1 MYEEVPIGRRG
12 LGEHRLHVGDE
23 VIAQLRTLAAPLQ
36 GARLLNLSLTPF
48 GTVVSDLLHSVV
60 PLLRDLGLDA
70 DWQVVHAS
78 GQFGSFSTLIY
89 EALCGRHVDW
99 TSGHAE
105 DWLRFSRATAKP
117 FDSHYDFVLLHDPQ
131 LVGIPAALPNL
142 EARASHWVWHCHL
155 DLRNARPEIWESVLP
170 SLKAFDLCV
179 FSDRYFGPPCMEG
192 VPALVIPPCI
202 DPTTARN
209 IELPELTIRQLL
221 GQHGI
226 DLDRPLLVQAG
237 PLDSAFNPF
246 GAIDVYRQTKAS
258 RGDIQLALVD
268 TMAGD
273 SMEACSRF
281 ERVARHAGN
290 DPDIHILVSQRDD
303 AQLLVNAAQQA
314 ATVVLQR
321 SVPAG
326 FALPVWEA
334 QWKGRPVVVG
344 AAGGLPSQIVD
355 GATGYLAG
363 HNSGFVQAIL
373 DLVDN
378 RERGDRLGRAG
389 HQLVRE
395 RHLLTRFVADV
406 LRLLRALRAAP
417 SMRPETLRPPASAAP
432 PVPAPPVEAGSPGR
446 SR

>member
-1 MYEEVPIGRRG
+1 

-23 VIAQLRTLAAPLQ
+23 VIAQLRTLAASLR
-36 GARLLNLSLTPF
+36 GARLLNLSLNSS
-48 GTVVSDLLHSVV
+48 GTAGSDLLHSVV

-70 DWQVVHAS
+70 HWQVVRANE
-78 GQFGSFSTLIY
+78 QFAPFSTLIY
-89 EALCGRHVDW
+89 EALCGRQVDW

-105 DWLRFSRATAKP
+105 DWLRFSHATAKP

-131 LVGIPAALPNL
+131 LVGIPAVLSNSA
-142 EARASHWVWHCHL
+142 ARPSHWVWHCRL
-155 DLRNARPEIWESVLP
+155 DLRHARPEIWESVLP
-170 SLKAFDLCV
+170 SLKACDLCV
-179 FSDRYFGPPCMEG
+179 FADRSFS
-192 VPALVIPPCI
+192 PPCI
-202 DPTTARN
+202 EGVSALVVPPGIDPTNARN
-209 IELPELTIRQLL
+209 IELPQLTIRQLL
-221 GQHGI
+221 SQHGI

-237 PLDSAFNPF
+237 PLDPAFNPF
-246 GAIDVYRQTKAS
+246 GAIDVYRHAKAF
-258 RGDIQLALVD
+258 RRDIQLVLVD
-268 TMAGD
+268 TLAGE
-273 SMEACSRF
+273 SLEAWSTF

-303 AQLLVNAAQQA
+303 AQLLVNAAQRA

-363 HNSGFVQAIL
+363 HNGGFVQAIL

-378 RERGDRLGRAG
+378 QERGDRLGRAG

-395 RHLLTRFVADV
+395 RHLITRYLANGLQM
-406 LRLLRALRAAP
+406 LRSLRA
-417 SMRPETLRPPASAAP
+417 STSTRPETSPALASASPPA
-432 PVPAPPVEAGSPGR
+432 PVPPVEAGSPGR